1 MTQNVQIVKDMYAA
15 FGRGD
20 IPAILGKLADDVV
33 WEFEGPSSISFTGIR
48 RGVPE
53 ASGFFT
59 GIDREHADPQLE
71 IQSVI
76 GSGDEVAAF
85 GRYAATMKATGK
97 RVTSP
102 LAHYWKFRDGKVVRY
117 INHID
122 TAAFVDG
129 MKP

>member
-1 MTQNVQIVKDMYAA
+1 MSANIQTVKDIYAA

-20 IPAILGKLADDVV
+20 VPAILGRLADDVV
-33 WEFEGPSSISFTGIR
+33 WEFEGPTAISFTGIR
-48 RGVPE
+48 HGVPD

-59 GIDREHADPQLE
+59 GIDREHADPELQ

-76 GSGDEVAAF
+76 GAGDEVAAF
-85 GRYAATMKATGK
+85 GRYTATMKTTGK
-97 RVTSP
+97 RVSSP
-102 LAHYWKFRDGKVVRY
+102 IAHYWTFRAGKVARY
-117 INHID
+117 VNYID

>member
-1 MTQNVQIVKDMYAA
+1 MTGNVHTVKDIYAA

-20 IPAILGKLADDVV
+20 IPAILAQLAVDVV

-48 RGVPE
+48 HGVPD

-59 GIDREHADPQLE
+59 GIDREHTEPHLE

-85 GRYAATMKATGK
+85 GRYSATMKNTGK

-102 LAHYWKFRDGKVVRY
+102 LAHYWKFRDGKVARY
-117 INHID
+117 VNYID
-122 TAAFVDG
+122 TAAFVEG
-129 MKP
+129 MKA

>member
-1 MTQNVQIVKDMYAA
+1 MTAHVETVKDIYAA

-20 IPAILGKLADDVV
+20 IPAILAKLTDDVV

-48 RGVPE
+48 HGVPD
-53 ASGFFT
+53 AGGFFL
-59 GIDREHADPQLE
+59 GIDREHTDPLLE

-97 RVTSP
+97 RVSSP
-102 LAHYWKFRDGKVVRY
+102 IAHYWKFRDGKVARY
-117 INHID
+117 INHVD
-122 TAAFVDG
+122 TAAFVEG
-129 MKP
+129 MRV